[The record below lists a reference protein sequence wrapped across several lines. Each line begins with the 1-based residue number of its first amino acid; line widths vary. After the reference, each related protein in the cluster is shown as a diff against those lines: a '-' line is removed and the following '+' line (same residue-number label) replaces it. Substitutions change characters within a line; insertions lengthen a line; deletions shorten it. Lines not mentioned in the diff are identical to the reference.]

1 MGDIIGQAET
11 VLRRRYELDAAD
23 AYTLL
28 VKVSEQQNRSL
39 NSVALAVIERLESGM
54 SADLAARGP

>member
-1 MGDIIGQAET
+1 MNDIIGRAEI
-11 VLRRRYELDAAD
+11 VLRRRYGLDAAD

-39 NSVALAVIERLESGM
+39 DSVALSVIEQSLSE
-54 SADLAARGP
+54 LPQAA